1 MPNKTSLTPGDSSKS
16 RKGPTDRGR
25 EQKFR
30 KEAKEGR
37 QQQRQH
43 EAEREDHGGPQGRKD
58 KDYQR
63 KF

>member
-1 MPNKTSLTPGDSSKS
+1 MPNKTSVSSGSSSKS
-16 RKGPTDRGR
+16 RKGLADRGT

-30 KEAKEGR
+30 KEATEGR
-37 QQQRQH
+37 QQQRQR
-43 EAEREDHGGPQGRKD
+43 EAERDDHGGPQGRKD